1 MYYLVYY
8 NGKIVEKTSSAKKA
22 VATYNKEYDGH
33 EHGICTLTKIEGK
46 KETII
51 ERAWF

>member
-1 MYYLVYY
+1 MYYLVYF
-8 NGKIVEKTSSAKKA
+8 NGKVVEKTAIAKKA
-22 VATYNKEYDGH
+22 VATYYKYYTEN
-33 EHGICTLTKIEGK
+33 EHGICTLTKIEAR